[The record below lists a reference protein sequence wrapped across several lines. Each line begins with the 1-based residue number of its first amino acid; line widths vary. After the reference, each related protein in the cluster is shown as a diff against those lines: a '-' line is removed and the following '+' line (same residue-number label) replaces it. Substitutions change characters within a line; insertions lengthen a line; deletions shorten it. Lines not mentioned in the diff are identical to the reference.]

1 MIVVTDNGALG
12 HLIQIDRADLLPR
25 LYGRV
30 LIPPAVMREFAAPET
45 PETIREWVKAK
56 PTWAEVVAPL
66 GEPDFLRP
74 GAGEREAIRLAK
86 ENDALLLC
94 DDARAVK
101 RGRREGLLV
110 TGTLGVLQLAHA
122 KGWLDIV
129 REIELLRRRTTLR
142 LPEDR
147 LPTIIATAEEMRRG
161 SRPNGV

>member
-12 HLIQIDRADLLPR
+12 HLIQIDRAIVLAR
-25 LYGRV
+25 LFGRV
-30 LIPPAVMREFAAPET
+30 LIPPAVMREFAASET
-45 PETIREWVKAK
+45 PEAIRVWVAAR
-56 PTWAEVVAPL
+56 PSWAEVVAPM
-66 GEPDFLRP
+66 GEPDPLRP

-101 RGRREGLLV
+101 IGRREGLLV
-110 TGTLGVLQLAHA
+110 TGTLGVLQQAHA

-129 REIELLRRRTTLR
+129 REIDLLRDRTTLR

-147 LPTIIATAEEMRRG
+147 LSTIVAIAQRMRAD
-161 SRPNGV
+161 RPDRE